1 MAKKISTEF
10 FDTLV
15 INSVNVSVYLMN
27 GIKLQG
33 LIESFDDE
41 SIVLKGNSPQLI
53 FIHAISSIVPNYKQ
67 AT

>member
-15 INSVNVSVYLMN
+15 TNSVNVSVYLMN

-53 FIHAISSIVPNYKQ
+53 FIHAISSIVPNYK
-67 AT
+67 

>member
-1 MAKKISTEF
+1 MTKKISTEF

-53 FIHAISSIVPNYKQ
+53 FIHAISSIVPNYK
-67 AT
+67 

>member
-1 MAKKISTEF
+1 MAKKISAEF

-53 FIHAISSIVPNYKQ
+53 FIHAISSIVPNYK
-67 AT
+67 

>member
-1 MAKKISTEF
+1 MSKKISTEF

-53 FIHAISSIVPNYKQ
+53 FIHAISSIVPNYK
-67 AT
+67 

>member
-41 SIVLKGNSPQLI
+41 SIVLKSNSPQLI
-53 FIHAISSIVPNYKQ
+53 FIHAISSIVPNYK
-67 AT
+67 

>member
-1 MAKKISTEF
+1 MAKKISNEF

-53 FIHAISSIVPNYKQ
+53 FIHAISSIVPNYK
-67 AT
+67 

>member
-1 MAKKISTEF
+1 MEKKISAEF

-53 FIHAISSIVPNYKQ
+53 FIHAISSIVPNYK
-67 AT
+67 

>member
-53 FIHAISSIVPNYKQ
+53 FIHAISSIVPNYK
-67 AT
+67 